1 LKPVFIIAI
10 VFSIA
15 ISLVGVVAM
24 TNTTDTTSAANNTP
38 AANNVGLTANQLAN
52 NAAAEKAYNAAIA
65 RTEEGSGAASY
76 KADSAPQ
83 APTTNYGSSAYNTPQ
98 APTTNYGSSA
108 YNTPQAPTTNY
119 GSAEPYVPPKLDF
132 KPIQIPEP
140 KYQFKEP
147 DRSVIT
153 DHKLDI
159 PNFKPNPIPKSMPIP
174 PSINPAK
181 QFDIPNPGRD
191 IVLSRENPGI
201 PSSAWNP

>member
-1 LKPVFIIAI
+1 
-10 VFSIA
+10 
-15 ISLVGVVAM
+15 M
-24 TNTTDTTSAANNTP
+24 TNTADTAP
-38 AANNVGLTANQLAN
+38 AANNAGLTANQLAN

-76 KADSAPQ
+76 KADGA
-83 APTTNYGSSAYNTPQ
+83 PQ

-132 KPIQIPEP
+132 KSFQTPEP

-181 QFDIPNPGRD
+181 QFVYDNPGRD

-201 PSSAWNP
+201 PNSAWNP

>member
-1 LKPVFIIAI
+1 MKPVFIIAI

-15 ISLVGVVAM
+15 ISLVGVVVM
-24 TNTTDTTSAANNTP
+24 TNTADTTP
-38 AANNVGLTANQLAN
+38 AANNMPAANNAGLTANQLAN

-76 KADSAPQ
+76 KADSV
-83 APTTNYGSSAYNTPQ
+83 PQ

-159 PNFKPNPIPKSMPIP
+159 PK
-174 PSINPAK
+174 INPMPE
-181 QFDIPNPGRD
+181 IPVPLPGCG
-191 IVLSRENPGI
+191 IGCIPEVLKLP
-201 PSSAWNP
+201 